1 MGEERAWESGAEEW
15 VAMMREGGHGS
26 HAPAHD
32 AVIHEL
38 LPPPSGRALDVGCGE
53 GRFTRALAALG
64 YDVTGVDRSPKLVAA
79 AQAADPDGR
88 YAVGEIESLPF
99 ADASVEL
106 VLCVNM
112 LMHVERPEAALREL
126 ARVLVPGGVL
136 VLALAHPMAEAGEH
150 DEERDGLFVSRYFEN
165 EPHPI
170 PLGHGHVAHQHRTIE
185 QYVRASLAAGF
196 VLEDLREVA
205 GHSASTPR
213 YLDLRLSRG
222 SGR

>member
-1 MGEERAWESGAEEW
+1 MTEEPAAWESGADEW

-38 LPPPSGRALDVGCGE
+38 LPPPSGATLDVGCGE

-64 YDVTGVDRSPKLVAA
+64 YDVTGVDRSEKLVAA
-79 AQAADPDGR
+79 AQAEDPGGR
-88 YAVGEIESLPF
+88 YLVGEIESLPF
-99 ADASVEL
+99 ADATGAL

-112 LMHVERPEAALREL
+112 LMHVERLEAALAEL
-126 ARVLVPGGVL
+126 ARVLGPGGAL
-136 VLALAHPMAEAGEH
+136 VVGLAHPMAEAGEH

-185 QYVRASLAAGF
+185 QYVRAFLAAGF
-196 VLEDLREVA
+196 VLDDLREVP
-205 GHSASTPR
+205 GRSASTPR
-213 YLDLRLSRG
+213 YLDLRFTRS
-222 SGR
+222 